1 MFARE
6 VAVCLRLPGYNPK
19 DALIREGGGFRPMK
33 QRCQRNWVAA
43 LAAVAILAAVGGM
56 ATGCALPPLEGRSVS
71 SALDMNAARSTRLG
85 EAIALLTE
93 ARPRGSGARLI
104 ADPEEAF
111 ATWVQLTRAAERTL
125 DLQYYIWY
133 GDTAGTLMLGELQ
146 KAAAQGV
153 RVRLLLDDQGTSGL
167 DTTLATLDAHPNIE
181 VRLFN
186 PFVLREF
193 KWLGFLTDFSRANR
207 RMHDKALI
215 ADNQVALIGGRNIG
229 DRYFSSTDGFLF
241 FDLDVLA
248 VGAVVRETSARFDA
262 FWTSRSSYPADRI
275 LPDVMQ
281 DEGQQAQR
289 RVGEPTNTAKAAE
302 YAEVIRDAGLVP
314 QLLAGEAEL
323 AWAPIWLVGDSPAK
337 GLGRHERNAEGLLTY
352 QLREIFGT
360 PTTSL
365 DIISSFFVPP
375 SAVTE
380 SLIEL
385 SRRGVRIRV
394 LTNSLDATDMPPA
407 HAGYARYRKPLLK
420 AGVELYEM
428 RRLSLDD
435 EPQIEIGPFGK
446 SATSLHAK
454 AIVVDGMR
462 LFVGSYNVDPRS
474 VNLNTELGLV
484 IDSRKLAAQ
493 VSSNFHQHVPQSAY
507 RLGLDDGKVFWIE
520 QTPAGQVRHDRE
532 PKAGWIKRGAVWLF
546 SLLPFE
552 WML

>member
-1 MFARE
+1 
-6 VAVCLRLPGYNPK
+6 
-19 DALIREGGGFRPMK
+19 MK

-43 LAAVAILAAVGGM
+43 LAAMAMLAAVGGM
-56 ATGCALPPLEGRSVS
+56 ASGCALPSLEGRGVS
-71 SALDMNAARSTRLG
+71 SAMDMEEARSTHLG
-85 EAIALLTE
+85 EAVTPLIA
-93 ARPRGSGARLI
+93 AHPGRSGTRLI

-125 DLQYYIWY
+125 DLQYYIWF
-133 GDTAGTLMLGELQ
+133 GDTAGSLMLGELRE
-146 KAAAQGV
+146 AAAQGV
-153 RVRLLLDDQGTSGL
+153 RVRVLLDDQGTSGL
-167 DTTLATLDAHPNIE
+167 DATLATLDEHPNIE

-207 RMHDKALI
+207 RMHDKALV

-229 DRYFSSTDGFLF
+229 DQYFSSTDGFLF

-248 VGAVVRETSARFDA
+248 VGAVVPETSARFDA
-262 FWTSRSSYPADRI
+262 FWASRSSYPADRI
-275 LPDVMQ
+275 LPDMEPGKSQ
-281 DEGQQAQR
+281 EQLPGLD
-289 RVGEPTNTAKAAE
+289 EPTNTAKAAE
-302 YAEVIRDAGLVP
+302 YAEVIQDDGLIP
-314 QLLAGEAEL
+314 QLLAGQAEL
-323 AWAPIWLVGDSPAK
+323 EWAPTWLVGDSPAK
-337 GLGRHERNAEGLLTY
+337 GLDRHERNAEDLLTY

-365 DIISSFFVPP
+365 DIISSFFVPS
-375 SAVTE
+375 SAISE

-385 SRRGVRIRV
+385 SRRGIRIRV

-407 HAGYARYRKPLLK
+407 HAGYARYRKALLK

-435 EPQIEIGPFGK
+435 EPQLEVGPFGK

-454 AIVVDGMR
+454 AIVVDGKR

-507 RLGLDDGKVFWIE
+507 RLGLDDGEIFWIE
-520 QTPAGQVRHDRE
+520 QTPAGRVRHDRE

-546 SLLPFE
+546 SLLPAE

>member
-1 MFARE
+1 
-6 VAVCLRLPGYNPK
+6 
-19 DALIREGGGFRPMK
+19 MK
-33 QRCQRNWVAA
+33 RCCQWNWVAA
-43 LAAVAILAAVGGM
+43 LMTLAALSGM
-56 ATGCALPPLEGRSVS
+56 VSGCALPSLEGRSAS
-71 SALDMNAARSTRLG
+71 SALDMNATRSTRLG
-85 EAIALLTE
+85 EAIAPLNE
-93 ARPRGSGARLI
+93 ARPGRSGTRLI
-104 ADPEEAF
+104 ADPEKAF
-111 ATWVQLTRAAERTL
+111 ATWVQLTQAAERTL

-133 GDTAGTLMLGELQ
+133 GDTAGTLMLGELRE
-146 KAAAQGV
+146 AAAQGV

-167 DTTLATLDAHPNIE
+167 DTALATLDEHPNIE

-229 DRYFSSTDGFLF
+229 DPYFSSTDGFLF

-248 VGAVVRETSARFDA
+248 VGAVVPETSARFDT

-281 DEGQQAQR
+281 DEDQQAQPR
-289 RVGEPTNTAKAAE
+289 AGAPTDTAKAAE
-302 YAEVIRDAGLVP
+302 YAQAIRDDGLIQ
-314 QLLAGEAEL
+314 QLLTGKMEL
-323 AWAPIWLVGDSPAK
+323 EWAPTWLVGDSPAK
-337 GLGRHERNAEGLLTY
+337 GLGRHERNAEDLLTY

-365 DIISSFFVPP
+365 DIISSFFVPS
-375 SAVTE
+375 SAISE

-385 SRRGVRIRV
+385 SRRGVRVRI

-407 HAGYARYRKPLLK
+407 HAGYARYRKTLLK

-428 RRLSLDD
+428 RRLSLD
-435 EPQIEIGPFGK
+435 EGPQIEVGPFGK

-454 AIVVDGMR
+454 AIVVDGKR

-484 IDSRKLAAQ
+484 IDSRDLAAQ
-493 VSSNFHQHVPQSAY
+493 VSRNFQQHVPQSAY
-507 RLGLDDGKVFWIE
+507 RLGLEDGEVFWIE
-520 QTPAGQVRHDRE
+520 QTPAGPVRHDRE
-532 PKAGWIKRGAVWLF
+532 PKAGLIKRGAVWLF